1 MIVESQKPESQKAP
15 IDIVLCATQRCGST
29 LIVEDMR
36 NTGILGK
43 PEEYF
48 IPWTDP
54 LAKSDWS
61 QPFASVCQRARGD
74 NGITSIKIMANQLPS
89 LDACLATFVRP
100 EKACDFPAVAT
111 VFANSHWVWLK
122 RDNIVAQAISRVIA
136 KQTGINHATS
146 KPDDPHF
153 AGNLL
158 KGYSSDYNKATR
170 YRYESI
176 LAEVISIS
184 LENLCWK
191 RFFQSA
197 AINPLV
203 FTYEEVIKDGS
214 MKHLDQLAIMNQL
227 PIPSTKV
234 ARKMVKLSNKVNQVW
249 EDRFFSDAGQSK
261 YKVSPE
267 LLALVNP

>member
-1 MIVESQKPESQKAP
+1 MIVESRKPEFGKAS

-48 IPWTDP
+48 IPWTDHLSKP
-54 LAKSDWS
+54 DWE

-74 NGITSIKIMANQLPS
+74 NGVSSIKIMANQLPS
-89 LDACLATFVRP
+89 LDACLATFVRS
-100 EKACDFPAVAT
+100 ERACDFPSVAT
-111 VFANSHWVWLK
+111 IFKNSHWVWLK

-197 AINPLV
+197 SIKPLV
-203 FTYEEVIKDGS
+203 FTYEDVIQDAA
-214 MKHLDQLAIMNQL
+214 MKHLDQMAIMNQL
-227 PIPSTKV
+227 PIPTTKLE
-234 ARKMVKLSNKVNQVW
+234 RKMVKLSNKVNQEW
-249 EDRFFSDAGQSK
+249 EDRFFSDAAKAK

-267 LLALVNP
+267 LLAMV